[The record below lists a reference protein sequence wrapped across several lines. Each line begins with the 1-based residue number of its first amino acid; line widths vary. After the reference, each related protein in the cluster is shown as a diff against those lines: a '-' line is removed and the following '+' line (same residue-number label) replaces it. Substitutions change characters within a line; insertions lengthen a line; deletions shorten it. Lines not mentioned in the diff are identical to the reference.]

1 MGNWDF
7 YNLYPF
13 FFRFLCCL
21 FSWLSFQPSILGLTR
36 IYIFPTFTDF
46 FPGLNSVWRGVTT
59 ESTGFHRST
68 VFFFTEFL
76 RVLRVFIS
84 REKSRPHYFPL
95 GRIGKTRPLEAD
107 AWLLLLALF
116 LFRFIFC
123 CLVFFLLLFRGSSFA
138 AHFLVGGLSVPF
150 PPFLLGA
157 LFVYFC
163 GHVIVF
169 EDFCLFMVFNFRN
182 ESLFVSGAF
191 DFVVDRSSWVSLFFS
206 ALLNI

>member
-1 MGNWDF
+1 M
-7 YNLYPF
+7 
-13 FFRFLCCL
+13 
-21 FSWLSFQPSILGLTR
+21 
-36 IYIFPTFTDF
+36 
-46 FPGLNSVWRGVTT
+46 
-59 ESTGFHRST
+59 
-68 VFFFTEFL
+68 
-76 RVLRVFIS
+76 LRVFIS